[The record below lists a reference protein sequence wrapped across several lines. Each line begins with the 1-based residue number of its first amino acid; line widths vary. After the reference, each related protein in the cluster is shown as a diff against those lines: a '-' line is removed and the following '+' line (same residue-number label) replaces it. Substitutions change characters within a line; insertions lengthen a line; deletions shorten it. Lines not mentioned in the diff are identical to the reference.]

1 MWAVHPTSNPV
12 GRDAGSI
19 LSGSEQFADRAHPTA
34 LLQHRF
40 VVEPL
45 G

>member
-1 MWAVHPTSNPV
+1 MRAVHPTMNPV
-12 GRDAGSI
+12 GRDADSI
-19 LSGSEQFADRAHPTA
+19 LSGSVHPTA

-45 G
+45 Q